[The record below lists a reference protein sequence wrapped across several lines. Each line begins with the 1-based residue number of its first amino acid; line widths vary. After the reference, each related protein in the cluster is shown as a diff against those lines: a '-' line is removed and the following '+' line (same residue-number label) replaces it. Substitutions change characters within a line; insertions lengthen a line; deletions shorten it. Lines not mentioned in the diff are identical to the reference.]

1 MEFVKSQ
8 IIRRIN
14 ERLVGMRDF
23 VVVNAASGN
32 FDFNRGA
39 EDFFALL
46 LNKLYQL
53 NLINMN
59 IIKVNFPAIDL
70 GDKKARVCFQITSDG
85 SSSKL
90 KDTIE
95 TFDRHNLAVDFSHLI
110 FLCIS
115 ADKAPTA
122 SKHPSVTIESWNI
135 GNLSAH
141 LNSLDQN
148 TLSSIEQIFEAS
160 LVSSLDAQPSLIGG
174 LVSAPNAIGGCTA
187 FLAKMGLKPTDTE
200 VTEVL
205 SELQTLSNVIGNL
218 TKNEREFLY
227 SIMALG
233 KPPLYGSGFISAEN
247 HILVPVAKMEGRLG
261 KETCFNL
268 FQSLKHENL
277 VDYTEDY
284 QPNYEGASI
293 PSFYIKFYNGSGD
306 FNYFAILWEFLRDDR
321 KLRQLI
327 LLNDFSCL
335 D

>member
-8 IIRRIN
+8 TIRRIN
-14 ERLVGMRDF
+14 ERLVRMRDF

-39 EDFFALL
+39 EDFFVLL
-46 LNKLYQL
+46 LNKMFQL
-53 NLINMN
+53 DLINMN
-59 IIKVNFPAIDL
+59 TIKVNFPAIDL
-70 GDKKARVCFQITSDG
+70 GDKRAGVCFQITSDG

-95 TFDRHNLAVDFSHLI
+95 TFDRHNLSVDFSNLI

-115 ADKAPTA
+115 TDKPPTA
-122 SKHPSVTIESWNI
+122 PKHPSVTIESWNI
-135 GNLSAH
+135 GTLASY

-160 LVSSLDAQPSLIGG
+160 LASSLDAQPSLIGG
-174 LVSAPNAIGGCTA
+174 LVSAPKSIGTCTA
-187 FLAKMGLKPTDTE
+187 FLAKLGLKPADKE
-200 VTEVL
+200 VPEVL
-205 SELQTLSNVIGNL
+205 NELQALSDIIGNL

-233 KPPLYGSGFISAEN
+233 KPPSRGSGFLSAEN
-247 HILVPVAKMEGRLG
+247 YILVPVAKVEGRLG
-261 KETCFNL
+261 RETCFNL
-268 FQSLKHENL
+268 FQSLMHENL
-277 VDYTEDY
+277 VDYIDY
-284 QPNYEGASI
+284 QPNYDGPVI
-293 PSFYIKFYNGSGD
+293 PSYYIKFYNGSGD

-321 KLRQLI
+321 RLRQLI

>member
-46 LNKLYQL
+46 LNKMYQID
-53 NLINMN
+53 LINMN

-70 GDKKARVCFQITSDG
+70 GDKKAGVCFQITSDG

-95 TFDRHNLAVDFSHLI
+95 TFDRHNLSVDFSNLI

-115 ADKAPTA
+115 ADKPPAPP
-122 SKHPSVTIESWNI
+122 KHPSVTIESWNI
-135 GNLSAH
+135 GSLGAH

-174 LVSAPNAIGGCTA
+174 LVSAPRSIGTCTA
-187 FLAKMGLKPTDTE
+187 FLAKLGLKPADKE
-200 VTEVL
+200 VAEVL
-205 SELQTLSNVIGNL
+205 SELQTLSNIIGNL

-227 SIMALG
+227 LIMALG
-233 KPPLYGSGFISAEN
+233 KPPSRGSSFLSAEN
-247 HILVPVAKMEGRLG
+247 YILVPISKMEGRLG
-261 KETCFNL
+261 RETCFSL
-268 FQSLKHENL
+268 FQSLTHEDL
-277 VDYTEDY
+277 VDHIEYHE
-284 QPNYEGASI
+284 NYEGPVI
-293 PSFYIKFYNGSGD
+293 PSFYIKFYNSSGD
-306 FNYFAILWEFLRDDR
+306 FNYFAVLWDFLRDDR
-321 KLRQLI
+321 MLRQLI

-335 D
+335 N